1 MENDSAGSPL
11 VRPAANPL
19 APIDPQTH
27 PLAHPLVGRAN
38 RDGAQLFRD
47 WFSSLGEAAG
57 RGQGGAYVFVMGSLA
72 ELLRTF
78 DFPIVF
84 PEINSLQTAVRH
96 LAHDYLNEAE
106 DFGYSP
112 DICGYV
118 KADFATQMRGGE
130 LPMGRIPKPA
140 LAVYTNACNTYIK
153 WAEIWE
159 RMYETPIFTLDVPGT
174 RSAGRVTGPGQV
186 DFEND
191 RKYVGGQ
198 IAELIMLCERVSGQ
212 RFDID
217 RLREALGH
225 ANTMNR
231 CWKRVLELNRSRP
244 ALFNALTDGTIYLG
258 VANGLR
264 GDAKGAGYFT
274 DLVEEMEYKAA
285 HGIGTL
291 TAEEYRLLFVGVPCY
306 PIFRRFNELFTE
318 WGGTFVNSTYLWFA
332 SGGSNLGFEYDL
344 SRPLESLAEGMLLS
358 VRDAMDS
365 MFFSPGILEQMIADY
380 GADGVVFH
388 PIKSCRTVST
398 GLADSRRSLL
408 SKLDTA
414 TLFIES
420 DHMDRRVVSEAQL
433 KNRVDAF
440 FEGLATRK
448 RQSAIAA
455 TAASAA
461 TSTGAATSTSAGA

>member
-1 MENDSAGSPL
+1 
-11 VRPAANPL
+11 
-19 APIDPQTH
+19 
-27 PLAHPLVGRAN
+27 
-38 RDGAQLFRD
+38 
-47 WFSSLGEAAG
+47 
-57 RGQGGAYVFVMGSLA
+57 MGSLA

-96 LAHDYLNEAE
+96 LAHDYLDEAE

-118 KADFATQMRGGE
+118 KADFATQMRGGQ

-174 RSAGRVTGPGQV
+174 RSSGRVTGPGQV

-191 RKYVGGQ
+191 RKYVGAQ
-198 IAELIMLCERVSGQ
+198 LAELITLCERVSGK

-217 RLREALGH
+217 RLREAMGH

-264 GDAKGAGYFT
+264 GDAKGAAYFT

-291 TAEEYRLLFVGVPCY
+291 TEEEYRLLFVGVPCY

-344 SRPLESLAEGMLLS
+344 SRPLE
-358 VRDAMDS
+358 
-365 MFFSPGILEQMIADY
+365 
-380 GADGVVFH
+380 
-388 PIKSCRTVST
+388 K
-398 GLADSRRSLL
+398 SRRGSPALGARL
-408 SKLDTA
+408 HGQHV
-414 TLFIES
+414 LFAP
-420 DHMDRRVVSEAQL
+420 DPRAHDRRLRRRWRRLPSDQEL
-433 KNRVDAF
+433 PHGVDRP
-440 FEGLATRK
+440 G
-448 RQSAIAA
+448 RQPAIAPRRNGYGDTVHRVRSHGPAGGLRGPTQEPGRRLLRGPGDPQTAGSDDSAGAA
-455 TAASAA
+455 TPAGAASAEV
-461 TSTGAATSTSAGA
+461 